1 MARFLHLNV
10 PANVALPP
18 VAGATAWAV
27 SGAPPGLA
35 VSGQRLVGTPGQV
48 GRFPV
53 TAVPLFADGLSGE
66 TQRFEIVV
74 QTEAQYQADPD
85 ARRQAARFLDG
96 GAGGGGG
103 GLGGSGSLEAE
114 AEADLREEL
123 AAAEAERQR
132 RALEPPYPWRALP
145 FDPGWWV

>member
-10 PANVALPP
+10 PASVALPP

-35 VSGQRLVGTPGQV
+35 VSGQRLVGTPAEV

-53 TAVPLFADGLSGE
+53 TAVPLFADGHSGE
-66 TQRFEIVV
+66 AQRFEIVV
-74 QTEAQYQADPD
+74 QTEAQFQADPA
-85 ARRQAARFLDG
+85 ARRQSARFLEG
-96 GAGGGGG
+96 VTGGGG

-114 AEADLREEL
+114 AEADLREEQ
-123 AAAEAERQR
+123 AAVEAERR
-132 RALEPPYPWRALP
+132 GHALESPYPWRALP
-145 FDPGWWV
+145 FVPAWWV